1 MSSFFEAY
9 IWSQRGKLY
18 RLAYF
23 WVKDRALAED
33 LLQNVFEKSVKREAE
48 LRQHPNPVG
57 WLMTSLKNEVLM
69 YFRQSKRIESIQEV
83 DEVMEIQE
91 EDSTASEKVQKVMR
105 LVQELPEKQ
114 REIFQLRE
122 VEGLTYEE
130 IGSYLEISQEQVKV
144 NLHRARKSIR
154 EKIQGLRK

>member
-33 LLQNVFEKSVKREAE
+33 LLQNVFEKSVEKEAE
-48 LRQHPNPVG
+48 LKEHPNPVG
-57 WLMTSLKNEVLM
+57 WLMTSLKNEALM
-69 YFRQSKRIESIQEV
+69 HFRQSKRIETIQAVE
-83 DEVMEIQE
+83 DVMEVSE
-91 EDSTASEKVQKVMR
+91 EDSDATERVQRVMK
-105 LVQELPEKQ
+105 LVQGLPEKQ

-130 IGSYLEISQEQVKV
+130 IASYLEVSEDQVKV

-154 EKIQGLRK
+154 EKIQVQRK